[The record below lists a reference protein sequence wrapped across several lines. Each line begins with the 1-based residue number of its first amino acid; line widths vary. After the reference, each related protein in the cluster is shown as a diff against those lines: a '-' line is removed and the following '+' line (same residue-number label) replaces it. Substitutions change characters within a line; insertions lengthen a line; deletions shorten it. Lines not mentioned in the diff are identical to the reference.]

1 MSYRS
6 LTMLAAVFLAA
17 VMMVTPVFAGRG
29 NTETGLIYV
38 ASQGL
43 YYDTFATADLPMH
56 GRFQQ
61 LFPGAGPGGVA
72 LTMYGPGEPGHL
84 GGRWWVDANENGV
97 MDEGDAFFLCPLL
110 GPGRTEP

>member
-6 LTMLAAVFLAA
+6 LTMLVAFSLAA
-17 VMMVTPVFAGRG
+17 VMAVTPVSAGRG
-29 NTETGLIYV
+29 NAETGLIYV

-72 LTMYGPGEPGHL
+72 LTTYGPGEPGHL
-84 GGRWWVDANENGV
+84 GGRWWVDANANGV
-97 MDEGDAFFLCPLL
+97 MDENDAFFLCPLL
-110 GPGRTEP
+110 GPGRAEP

>member
-6 LTMLAAVFLAA
+6 LVMFVAVALAVAMA
-17 VMMVTPVFAGRG
+17 VMPAMAGRG
-29 NTETGLIYV
+29 NSETGLIYV
-38 ASQGL
+38 ESQGL
-43 YYDTFATADLPMH
+43 YYDTFAAADLPMH

-97 MDEGDAFFLCPLL
+97 MDAGDAFFLCPLL
-110 GPGRTEP
+110 GPGHTEP